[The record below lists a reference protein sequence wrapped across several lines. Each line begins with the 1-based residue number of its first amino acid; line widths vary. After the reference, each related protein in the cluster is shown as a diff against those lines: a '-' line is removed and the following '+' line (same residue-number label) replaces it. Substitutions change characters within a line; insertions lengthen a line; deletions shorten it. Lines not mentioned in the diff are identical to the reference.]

1 MVHGERPRYLL
12 AFRVFDIRNAH
23 ESWPGGTARSPE
35 MWLYGVSDVY
45 AQGVPHFVHGG
56 VLLSR
61 QYVGVAA
68 AGRWGRNSTPMHH
81 NGETRAGPGCHLK
94 SAIIIRT
101 LAYCLL
107 VARGKSRCAF
117 NETCR
122 PEKSIFL
129 VAIEVCLTTHKYMRF
144 VSEDTLRLYL
154 NNHNY
159 IFCKYNLWI
168 YYKWFLNFR
177 ESLTFLNV
185 TILFSR
191 IFVSNR
197 VSKYRIELSSSLSFI
212 SL

>member
-23 ESWPGGTARSPE
+23 ESWPGGTARLPE

-45 AQGVPHFVHGG
+45 AQGGPHFVHGG

-101 LAYCLL
+101 PAYCLSI
-107 VARGKSRCAF
+107 AGGKSGCASY
-117 NETCR
+117 ETCR
-122 PEKSIFL
+122 PPKITIFWPRSL
-129 VAIEVCLTTHKYMRF
+129 FYNFWIFFQKI
-144 VSEDTLRLYL
+144 RLDL
-154 NNHNY
+154 NNYIY
-159 IFCKYNLWI
+159 IFWKHNCWTYI
-168 YYKWFLNFR
+168 
-177 ESLTFLNV
+177 
-185 TILFSR
+185 
-191 IFVSNR
+191 
-197 VSKYRIELSSSLSFI
+197 
-212 SL
+212 